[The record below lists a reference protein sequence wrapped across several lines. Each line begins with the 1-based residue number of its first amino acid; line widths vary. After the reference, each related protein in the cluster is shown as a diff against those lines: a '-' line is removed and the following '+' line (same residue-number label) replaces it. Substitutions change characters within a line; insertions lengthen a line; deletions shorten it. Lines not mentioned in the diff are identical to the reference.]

1 MKTYILVKSSCSAI
15 NAEDIKVNEIL
26 GIFQNE
32 SKAFWECREI
42 NLNAKDNSVYVL
54 KEINLE
60 TNEIQNSYRLNDKN
74 SIIDQ
79 NEKLYKIPVFYEN
92 INIKKNNSSF
102 L

>member
-1 MKTYILVKSSCSAI
+1 MKTYILVKNTCNAI

-42 NLNAKDNSVYVL
+42 NLTTKDNNVYVL

-60 TNEIQNSYRLNDKN
+60 TNEIQNSYSLYDKN
-74 SIIDQ
+74 SIIDKD
-79 NEKLYKIPVFYEN
+79 EKIYKIPVFYED

>member
-1 MKTYILVKSSCSAI
+1 M
-15 NAEDIKVNEIL
+15 
-26 GIFQNE
+26 
-32 SKAFWECREI
+32 
-42 NLNAKDNSVYVL
+42 

-60 TNEIQNSYRLNDKN
+60 TNEIQNSYKLNDKN